1 MLTIPQDILIV
12 LGAIVASVGFW
23 WLVRWM
29 WPPDRRRVHNE
40 ITGWQ
45 LSVLGTTYAVIIGF
59 MLFAAWSEFRAAE
72 QNAASEASCLI
83 NLYWTATGLPQNQQ
97 AEIRKLSAD
106 YADAMITDEWPAM
119 NRGDLSSAGTR
130 IMQQMWISASQ
141 PQTLT
146 AGEQASLQQTLAEL
160 GNVTE
165 HRRIRE
171 MQSQTTLPMVLWAVL
186 IVGAVITIM
195 SSCLFGSEYPVLH
208 LLQVV
213 TLALLLSLSLVA
225 VADINR
231 PFRGAVHVP
240 PTGFENAKR
249 VFEKYP

>member
-1 MLTIPQDILIV
+1 MLTISQDVLII
-12 LGAIVASVGFW
+12 LGAIAISLIFW

-59 MLFAAWSEFRAAE
+59 MLFAAWAEFRAAE
-72 QNAASEASCLI
+72 QNAATEASCLI
-83 NLYWTATGLPQNQQ
+83 NLYWTASGLPRGRSI
-97 AEIRKLSAD
+97 EIRKLAAD
-106 YADAMITDEWPAM
+106 YAEAMIADDWPAM
-119 NRGDLSSAGTR
+119 SRGEFSGAGTR
-130 IMQQMWISASQ
+130 IMQQMWTSVSQ
-141 PQTLT
+141 AQTLS
-146 AGEQASLQQTLAEL
+146 EVQQASLQQTLAEL
-160 GNVTE
+160 GSITE

-171 MQSQTTLPMVLWAVL
+171 MQSEQTLPVVLWAVL

-195 SSCLFGSEYPVLH
+195 SACLFGSEYPVLH

-231 PFRGAVHVP
+231 PFRGAVHVQ

>member
-1 MLTIPQDILIV
+1 MLTISEDVLIV
-12 LGAIVASVGFW
+12 LGAIVISLIFW
-23 WLVRWM
+23 WLVRWI

-59 MLFAAWSEFRAAE
+59 MLFAAWAEFRAAE

-83 NLYWTATGLPQNQQ
+83 NLYWTASGLPRGQS
-97 AEIRKLSAD
+97 AEIRKLASD
-106 YADAMITDEWPAM
+106 YADAMIADDWPAM
-119 NRGDLSSAGTR
+119 SRGEFSSAGTR
-130 IMQQMWISASQ
+130 IMQQMWTSVSQ
-141 PQTLT
+141 PQTLSVVQ
-146 AGEQASLQQTLAEL
+146 QASLQQTLAEL
-160 GNVTE
+160 GSITE

-171 MQSQTTLPMVLWAVL
+171 MQSEQTLPVVLWAVL

-195 SSCLFGSEYPVLH
+195 SACLFGSEYPVLH

-231 PFRGAVHVP
+231 PFRGAVHVQ

>member
-1 MLTIPQDILIV
+1 MLTIEQNILIV
-12 LGAIVASVGFW
+12 LGAIVISVGFW

-59 MLFAAWSEFRAAE
+59 MLFAAWSEFRSAE

-83 NLYWTATGLPQNQQ
+83 NLYWTASGLPDGQRV
-97 AEIRKLSAD
+97 AIRKLTAD
-106 YADAMITDEWPAM
+106 YAEAMIADDWPAM
-119 NRGDLSSAGTR
+119 SRGDFSSAGTR
-130 IMQQMWISASQ
+130 IMQQMWMSILQPGTLSA
-141 PQTLT
+141 
-146 AGEQASLQQTLAEL
+146 AEQASLQQTLAQL
-160 GNVTE
+160 GNITE
-165 HRRIRE
+165 HRRILE
-171 MQSQTTLPMVLWAVL
+171 MQSQSTLPGVLWAVL
-186 IVGAVITIM
+186 IIGAVITIM
-195 SSCLFGSEYPVLH
+195 SSCLFGSEYPGLH

-225 VADINR
+225 VADVNH
-231 PFRGAVHVP
+231 PFRGSVHVQ